1 MDNCSGERLFSYVT
15 SLRAVVRKEIVT
27 GSTNSFFLNHNGCL
41 YITGLDCEALDTKP
55 EINILCAVILKF
67 KENLDL
73 VESLIENCDMILSA
87 QFHLIAS
94 CAPHVVTAFLL
105 GRKAW
110 PKMF

>member
-1 MDNCSGERLFSYVT
+1 LLGKKLLLGT
-15 SLRAVVRKEIVT
+15 QT
-27 GSTNSFFLNHNGCL
+27 PFFLNRNGCL

-55 EINILCAVILKF
+55 EINVLCAVILKF

-73 VESLIENCDMILSA
+73 VASLIENCDMILSA

-94 CAPHVVTAFLL
+94 YAPLVIAFLL